1 MPKIRVEAEISEEQ
15 LRAYQVEAGR
25 QGVPV
30 ERLVQQTVNILL
42 RELEQEERDT
52 GCPMQPS

>member
-1 MPKIRVEAEISEEQ
+1 MPRIRVEAELSEEQ
-15 LRAYQVEAGR
+15 LRAYQDQAKR

-42 RELEQEERDT
+42 RELEQEQLDS